1 MPTST
6 EPRYLRTA
14 QVAELLHVSPKTVS
28 RWAQEGRLRLLSL
41 RQLPM
46 ATIFAARSTAQT
58 ADSRP
63 RQRRGRHQTAE
74 HACRWNLASGLD
86 LRGRV
91 TRATPPVVGQMGTN
105 RDVAG
110 ALERGPPDLVNALP
124 IQHAPTSNAAAFL
137 RTLLL
142 LLQPRHP
149 AAKLTQFLAFGGG
162 QPSAAVA
169 IVRVASAQPV
179 AKRLLG
185 NAQLLGHFADRLAAG
200 ADQPDRLSAELQRIG
215 GRVLGTWTPLR
226 GSVVPSVEM
235 STRPDRINSSP
246 RPTLFGAHG
255 AVAGRQSTPASSPPC
270 GRIGPGAQPRRCPR
284 RRNRTHAGLP
294 PGQTSIRV
302 VRRLED
308 DVGLSTER
316 AVLQVTGLEYAHIR
330 AVAILASAL
339 ITPRA
344 SHTPGKHSKGMSQ
357 VGSYTAG
364 CRPADDRLD
373 VMNGVP
379 MRSFNG

>member
-1 MPTST
+1 VPTST

-137 RTLLL
+137 RTLSL

-246 RPTLFGAHG
+246 RPTLFGG
-255 AVAGRQSTPASSPPC
+255 PWGRRWAPVDTGVKPTLRTDRTRRTTPS
-270 GRIGPGAQPRRCPR
+270 
-284 RRNRTHAGLP
+284 LP
-294 PGQTSIRV
+294 
-302 VRRLED
+302 
-308 DVGLSTER
+308 
-316 AVLQVTGLEYAHIR
+316 A
-330 AVAILASAL
+330 
-339 ITPRA
+339 TP
-344 SHTPGKHSKGMSQ
+344 K
-357 VGSYTAG
+357 
-364 CRPADDRLD
+364 
-373 VMNGVP
+373 
-379 MRSFNG
+379 

>member
-215 GRVLGTWTPLR
+215 DGFSAR
-226 GSVVPSVEM
+226 GLLSG
-235 STRPDRINSSP
+235 DRSSP
-246 RPTLFGAHG
+246 ASRCPRDQTGSTPALGRRCLGAHG

-344 SHTPGKHSKGMSQ
+344 SHTPGKHPKGMSQ